1 MHIHIRIIEII
12 LQSIQYR
19 NKELLLELIKAEL
32 TSSCGY
38 LSELAMMVNPKKYHS
53 IHKLFNRVKFDYI
66 AIQIKI
72 ILMILSFFKIDKVSI
87 SIDDSIVYRS
97 RKKKVP
103 NGHKQFDHANKAN
116 RSSYVYGQKWL
127 AFGLIITIGTITV
140 TLPLFIYLV
149 KPKKNLIST
158 TIVILA
164 KIKRVIDKKGLNIEV
179 EILTDSWFARERLI
193 LRAKNKYGFS
203 IITMARKDLAI
214 YKLPPFRRKGT
225 KGRPK
230 IKGKRIRPKLE
241 DLKKKRT
248 LNIYNREVKVQY
260 KEAICKARFL
270 KYETIK
276 AVWVRFDDSKS
287 MRLMISTDTKLSGE
301 EIIKRYAKRW
311 DIESMFNELKNR
323 FKFKDIMM
331 HTLRSYY
338 QFLYFKIW
346 CFIIIKL
353 SSITFKQTI
362 VDYIEEFLPWRVH
375 CKKGVTVTAGSTQL
389 ALRSIFST
397 LHIGLFF
404 PKVDETIEADCVNKE
419 FMGFGVDERG
429 EMVEGFV

>member
-193 LRAKNKYGFS
+193 LRAKNKYRFS

-287 MRLMISTDTKLSGE
+287 MRLIISTDTKLSGE

-331 HTLRSYY
+331 HTSRSYY

-397 LHIGLFF
+397 LHIGLFP

>member
-1 MHIHIRIIEII
+1 MYIHIRIIEII
-12 LQSIQYR
+12 LQSIQYK
-19 NKELLLELIKAEL
+19 NKELLLNLIKAEL
-32 TSSCGY
+32 ISSSGY
-38 LSELAMMVNPKKYHS
+38 LTELAMMINPKKYHS
-53 IHKLFNRVKFDYI
+53 IHKLFSRVKFDYV
-66 AIQIKI
+66 AIQIEI
-72 ILMILSFFKIDKVSI
+72 IIAILMFFQIAKISV

-103 NGHKQFDHANKAN
+103 CGHEQLDHANKAN

-127 AFGLIITIGTITV
+127 AFGLIITIGGVTM

-164 KIKRVIDKKGLNIEV
+164 KIKRVIKKRGLSIEV

-193 LRAKNKYGFS
+193 LRTKNHYKFS
-203 IITMARKDLAI
+203 IITMARKDLAM
-214 YKLPPFRRKGT
+214 YKLPPVRRKKA

-230 IKGKRIRPKLE
+230 KKGKRIKPELE
-241 DLKKKRT
+241 DLKKERT
-248 LNIYNREVKVQY
+248 LHIYNRVVKVQY

-270 KYETIK
+270 KYETVK
-276 AVWVRFDDSKS
+276 AVWVRFDESQS
-287 MRLMISTDTKLSGE
+287 MRLIVSTNTKLSGE

-311 DIESMFNELKNR
+311 DIEPMFNELKNR

-331 HTLRSYY
+331 QSSRNYY

-353 SSITFKQTI
+353 SSTQFKKTI
-362 VDYIEEFLPWRVH
+362 IDYVRDYLPWRVH
-375 CKKGVTVTAGSTQL
+375 HEKGITVTTGSTQL
-389 ALRSIFST
+389 ALRRVFGT

-404 PKVDETIEADCVNKE
+404 PKVDKNIYGDFENNE
-419 FMGFGVDERG
+419 FLGFGLAGGYDLSG
-429 EMVEGFV
+429 

>member
-1 MHIHIRIIEII
+1 MHIHIIIIEII
-12 LQSIQYR
+12 LQSIRYR
-19 NKELLLELIKAEL
+19 NKELLLDLIKAEL
-32 TSSCGY
+32 ISSSGY
-38 LSELAMMVNPKKYHS
+38 LTELAMMVNPKKYHT
-53 IHKLFNRVKFDYI
+53 IHKLFNRVKFDYVS
-66 AIQIKI
+66 IQIEI
-72 ILMILSFFKIDKVSI
+72 IIRILLFFKIDTISV

-127 AFGLIITIGTITV
+127 AFGLIITIGNTTM

-158 TIVILA
+158 TVVILA
-164 KIKRVIDKKGLNIEV
+164 RMKRVIDKKGLTIKV

-193 LRAKNKYGFS
+193 LKAKHEYGFS
-203 IITMARKDLAI
+203 VITMARKDLAI

-230 IKGKRIRPKLE
+230 KKGKRIKPKLE
-241 DLKKKRT
+241 DLKKERT
-248 LNIYNREVKVQY
+248 LNIYNRVVKVQY

-276 AVWVRFDDSKS
+276 AVWVRFDGSKS

-311 DIESMFNELKNR
+311 DIEPMFNELKNR

-331 HTLRSYY
+331 HTSRSYY
-338 QFLYFKIW
+338 QFLYFKVW

-353 SSITFKQTI
+353 SSINFKLTI
-362 VDYIEEFLPWRVH
+362 IDYIEEFLPWRVH
-375 CKKGVTVTAGSTQL
+375 CKKGITITAGSTQL
-389 ALRSIFST
+389 ALRSIFTT

-404 PKVDETIEADCVNKE
+404 PKVDETIEVDSRNDE
-419 FMGFGVDERG
+419 LMGFGVDEG
-429 EMVEGFV
+429 YDMTG